1 VVIITIRTRPESHG
15 HSGTLMVIFGL
26 PWCPIGVDQVPDQFK
41 LSLFFGLFLK
51 KMLVGRYSCALTV
64 ITVSKSGKW
73 VG

>member
-1 VVIITIRTRPESHG
+1 MVIITIRARPESHG

-51 KMLVGRYSCALTV
+51 NVGWSIFMCSHSDYRGE
-64 ITVSKSGKW
+64 IG
-73 VG
+73 